1 MKTNHIIFFIIFIIF
16 FQIICIA
23 QENPTISKAEKPMPH
38 LSGLY
43 SSEGSFSMLDL
54 SSKNHPTLP
63 ENFPYPDKKYVE
75 QVEKRTLKTMSFVN
89 DKGEIVI
96 YTSSKNI

>member
-1 MKTNHIIFFIIFIIF
+1 
-16 FQIICIA
+16 
-23 QENPTISKAEKPMPH
+23 MPY

-54 SSKNHPTLP
+54 PSKKHSALP
-63 ENFPYPDKKYVE
+63 ENFPYLNKNYVE

-96 YTSSKNI
+96 Y